1 MLIFSYQIYFFTR
14 KVICLLALLAFLQT
28 GHTFAQM
35 PWLGVHGG
43 LSIPDLSGGNGNQ
56 LSSNYTSRLAAN
68 FGIQGEWHV
77 YHRFSIQAEL
87 NFAGQ
92 GGQRNGLQPITN
104 LPASYQQ
111 LVPPG
116 DYLYANFD
124 NKAVL
129 NYLELPIL
137 AKFTWGRT
145 LQFYADA
152 GFYAG
157 YLLHAVEKTKGTSVI
172 YEDDKGQVPL
182 TVQGYP
188 VPAQDFTANT
198 DITSSIKR
206 FNVGVTG
213 GVGLALPMDAR
224 NKVYFDARFE
234 YGFINIQK
242 YSADGSNNTGNLL
255 LSLGWSHRFGK

>member
-1 MLIFSYQIYFFTR
+1 MR
-14 KVICLLALLAFLQT
+14 KVLPILALLAFLQT
-28 GHTFAQM
+28 GSSFAQM

-56 LSSNYTSRLAAN
+56 LSTGYTSRLAAN

-77 YHRFSIQAEL
+77 YHRFSLQVEL

-92 GGQRNGLQPITN
+92 GGQRNGMQPITN
-104 LPASYQQ
+104 LPAQYQQ
-111 LVPPG
+111 AVPPG
-116 DYLYANFD
+116 SYLYADFQ

-129 NYLELPIL
+129 NYLELPVL
-137 AKFTWGRT
+137 ARFTWGRT

-157 YLLHAVEKTKGTSVI
+157 YLLHAEEKTKGTSEI
-172 YEDDKGQVPL
+172 YVDQKGDAL
-182 TVQGYP
+182 TYMGYP

-213 GVGLALPMDAR
+213 GVGLALPIDAH
-224 NKVYFDARFE
+224 NKVFFDARFE

-242 YSADGSNNTGNLL
+242 YSEDGSNNTGNLL
-255 LSLGWSHRFGK
+255 LSLGWSHRFGGK

>member
-1 MLIFSYQIYFFTR
+1 MR
-14 KVICLLALLAFLQT
+14 KALPLLALLTLLLTANS
-28 GHTFAQM
+28 FAQT

-43 LSIPDLSGGNGNQ
+43 LSIPDLSGGSGNQ
-56 LSSNYTSRLAAN
+56 LSSDYTSRLAAN

-77 YHRFSIQAEL
+77 YHRFSLQVEL

-104 LPASYQQ
+104 LPPSLQSM
-111 LVPPG
+111 VPAG
-116 DYLYANFD
+116 QYLYANFD

-145 LQFYADA
+145 LQVYADA
-152 GFYAG
+152 GLYAG
-157 YLLHAVEKTKGTSVI
+157 YLLHAVEKTKGTSTI
-172 YEDDKGQVPL
+172 YEDDKGQDPL

-198 DITSSIKR
+198 DITSSIKH

-213 GVGLALPMDAR
+213 GVGLALPFDAR

-242 YSADGSNNTGNLL
+242 YSADGSNNTGNFL

>member
-1 MLIFSYQIYFFTR
+1 MR
-14 KVICLLALLAFLQT
+14 KVLPFLVVLALVQSSNAI
-28 GHTFAQM
+28 AQST
-35 PWLGVHGG
+35 WLGVHGG

-56 LSSNYTSRLAAN
+56 LNTGYTSRLAAN
-68 FGIQGEWHV
+68 FGIQSEWHV
-77 YHRFSIQAEL
+77 YQRFSLQVEL

-104 LPASYQQ
+104 LPPAYQQ
-111 LVPPG
+111 AVPPG
-116 DYLYANFD
+116 SYLYADFK

-137 AKFTWGRT
+137 AKFTWGRA

-157 YLLHAVEKTKGTSVI
+157 YLLHAEEKTKGTSSI
-172 YEDDKGQVPL
+172 YVDQKGDPL
-182 TVQGYP
+182 TVMGYP
-188 VPAQDFTANT
+188 VPEQDFTANT

-213 GVGLALPMDAR
+213 GVGLALPLDGR
-224 NKVYFDARFE
+224 NKLYFDARFE

-242 YSADGSNNTGNLL
+242 YSEDGSNNTGNLL
-255 LSLGWSHRFGK
+255 LSLGWAHRFGGK

>member
-1 MLIFSYQIYFFTR
+1 MR
-14 KVICLLALLAFLQT
+14 KVLPILALLALFQIGQT
-28 GHTFAQM
+28 SAQM

-56 LSSNYTSRLAAN
+56 LSSDYTSRLAAN
-68 FGIQGEWHV
+68 FGIQGEWHI
-77 YHRFSIQAEL
+77 YHRFSLQVEL

-92 GGQRNGLQPITN
+92 GGQRNGIQPITN
-104 LPASYQQ
+104 LPAPLQSM
-111 LVPPG
+111 VPPG
-116 DYLYANFD
+116 SYLYANFK

-152 GFYAG
+152 GVYVG
-157 YLLHAVEKTKGTSVI
+157 YLLHAEEKTSDSSTIYVDQKGT
-172 YEDDKGQVPL
+172 PL

-188 VPAQDFTANT
+188 VPGQNFTANT

-213 GVGLALPMDAR
+213 GVGLALPLDAH
-224 NKVYFDARFE
+224 NKVFFDARFE
-234 YGFINIQK
+234 YGLINIQK
-242 YSADGSNNTGNLL
+242 YSADGSNNTGNVL
-255 LSLGWSHRFGK
+255 LSLGWSHRFRR

>member
-1 MLIFSYQIYFFTR
+1 MLNFSYQNLTFMR
-14 KVICLLALLAFLQT
+14 KVLPLLGLLALLQT
-28 GHTFAQM
+28 GNTFAQI

-43 LSIPDLSGGNGNQ
+43 LSIPDLSGGGGNQ
-56 LSSNYTSRLAAN
+56 LSTGYTSRLAAN

-77 YHRFSIQAEL
+77 YHRFSIQVEL
-87 NFAGQ
+87 NYAGQ
-92 GGQRNGLQPITN
+92 GGQRNGMQPITN
-104 LPASYQQ
+104 LPASYQSV
-111 LVPPG
+111 VPPG
-116 DYLYANFD
+116 SYLYADFD

-137 AKFTWGRT
+137 AKFSWGRT
-145 LQFYADA
+145 LIFYADA

-157 YLLHAVEKTKGTSVI
+157 YLLHAEEKTKGTSTI
-172 YEDDKGQVPL
+172 YVDQKGDPL
-182 TVQGYP
+182 TVQGHP

-198 DITSSIKR
+198 DITSSIKH

-213 GVGLALPMDAR
+213 GIGLALPLDAL
-224 NKVYFDARFE
+224 NKVFFDARFE

-242 YSADGSNNTGNLL
+242 YSEDGSNNTGNLL

>member
-1 MLIFSYQIYFFTR
+1 MGKIF
-14 KVICLLALLAFLQT
+14 CLVALLAFLQT
-28 GHTFAQM
+28 GHTFAQG

-43 LSIPDLSGGNGNQ
+43 LSIPDLSGGGGNQ

-68 FGIQGEWHV
+68 FGLQAEWHV
-77 YHRFSIQAEL
+77 YHRFSLQAEL

-104 LPASYQQ
+104 LPPAYSQM
-111 LVPPG
+111 LPPG
-116 DYLYANFD
+116 TYLYANFD

-157 YLLHAVEKTKGTSVI
+157 YLLHAEEKTKGTSVI
-172 YEDDKGQVPL
+172 YEDDKGQYPL

-198 DITSSIKR
+198 DVTSSIKR

-224 NKVYFDARFE
+224 NKVFFDARFE

-242 YSADGSNNTGNLL
+242 YSADGSNNTGNVL
-255 LSLGWSHRFGK
+255 LSLGWSHRFGSN